1 VNFTREPIIETIIT
15 PKDGSKLIVRSSKGE
30 GQEEYT
36 VDAVEV
42 VSFGH
47 ALFFRST
54 EKPKSFLVPVGDY
67 EVVEAKETRVVL
79 KNASFE
85 RTIKIGGGREAP
97 IRRESPEKPEEEI
110 ETTEEPAEDVANVQ
124 RFDRKRDRRRHRNKR
139 RALEERETQIPAS
152 PESIDQDAAQDA
164 VLPVEAEAPK
174 PKEEVPSNH
183 FTSLIPPP
191 KTLISDSIK
200 KYKEMQTEAA
210 PPAVV
215 EKPAEEKPEIVNE
228 EPLDEGDSN
237 TISRKAV
244 SSFTE
249 TFQTTT
255 TFFSNLSNWTG
266 F

>member
-1 VNFTREPIIETIIT
+1 MNFTREPIIETIIT
-15 PKDGSKLIVRSSKGE
+15 PKDGSKLVVRSSKSE

-42 VSFGH
+42 VSFGQ

-67 EVVEAKETRVVL
+67 EVVEAKENRVVL

-97 IRRESPEKPEEEI
+97 IRREAVEKQEEDEEE
-110 ETTEEPAEDVANVQ
+110 TSSDDTQEESQGGN
-124 RFDRKRDRRRHRNKR
+124 RFDRKRDGRRRHRSR
-139 RALEERETQIPAS
+139 RRPQDDREAPAPRNVEANPAQDSAPS
-152 PESIDQDAAQDA
+152 PEES
-164 VLPVEAEAPK
+164 PAPK
-174 PKEEVPSNH
+174 KKEDLTTNH

-210 PPAVV
+210 PEPA
-215 EKPAEEKPEIVNE
+215 PEKPE
-228 EPLDEGDSN
+228 EPRDEGDPN
-237 TISRKAV
+237 TISRTTALN
-244 SSFTE
+244 E
-249 TFQTTT
+249 TFQTTS
-255 TFFSNLSNWTG
+255 TFFSNLTNWTG

>member
-1 VNFTREPIIETIIT
+1 MNFTREPIIETIIT
-15 PKDGSKLIVRSSKGE
+15 PKDGCKLLVRNSKSE

-42 VSFGH
+42 VSFGQ

-54 EKPKSFLVPVGDY
+54 ENPKSFLVPVGDY

-97 IRRESPEKPEEEI
+97 IRREVVEKQEEESTSSG
-110 ETTEEPAEDVANVQ
+110 EDQEEDTPGQ
-124 RFDRKRDRRRHRNKR
+124 RFDRKRDSRRRHRSR
-139 RALEERETQIPAS
+139 RRPDEREIAPPRALEEPKSQEPPTEEI
-152 PESIDQDAAQDA
+152 
-164 VLPVEAEAPK
+164 APSK
-174 PKEEVPSNH
+174 PKEEVNSNH

-210 PPAVV
+210 PAP
-215 EKPAEEKPEIVNE
+215 EKADDTR
-228 EPLDEGDSN
+228 DEGEPN
-237 TISRKAV
+237 TVSRTTV
-244 SSFTE
+244 SSLEE
-249 TFQTTT
+249 TFQPTA